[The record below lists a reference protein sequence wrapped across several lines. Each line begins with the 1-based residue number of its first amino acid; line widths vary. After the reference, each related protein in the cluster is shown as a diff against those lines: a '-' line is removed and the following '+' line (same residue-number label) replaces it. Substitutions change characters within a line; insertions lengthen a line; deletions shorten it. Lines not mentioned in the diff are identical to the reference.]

1 MWATSSLS
9 GHVDIRFN
17 ILAHRDD
24 TEDMEIIPEVLFIAD
39 FWPEAPTLFVQ
50 LEQGTVWDTRLR
62 ARKTASF
69 GVPYNYGRM
78 VYSETPLPEI
88 LLPLVEQLAQELG
101 FVPNN
106 CLINYYPDGNSTMGF
121 HRDDTAGLVPETGV
135 AIISLGASRT
145 LVFRATTNH
154 ERRVSFRLPSG
165 SLLYMPPTVQD
176 TWQHGVPEE
185 HEATGGRI
193 SLTFRYVSAVPP
205 GMPERSQG
213 SL

>member
-1 MWATSSLS
+1 METSPDVLFLPNFLLYS
-9 GHVDIRFN
+9 
-17 ILAHRDD
+17 
-24 TEDMEIIPEVLFIAD
+24 EVLFPKLVASI
-39 FWPEAPTLFVQ
+39 
-50 LEQGTVWDTRLR
+50 VWDERLR

-88 LLPLVEQLAQELG
+88 LLPLVEQLTQTLG

-106 CLINYYPDGNSTMGF
+106 CLINYYPDGHSTMGF

-135 AIISLGASRT
+135 AIVSLGTPRT
-145 LVFRATTNH
+145 LVFRAKTNH
-154 ERRVSFRLPSG
+154 EHCVSFRLPSG

-176 TWQHGVPEE
+176 SWQHGVPEE
-185 HEATGGRI
+185 PEATGGRT

-213 SL
+213 SV